1 MSFLATEVSVDRLSG
16 LGPSQGL
23 ASGGRH
29 KGFCPGVKPLSY
41 TNIYCY
47 HAIALE
53 TAVRLEFHHRG
64 KFEMDTNPRHLS

>member
-23 ASGGRH
+23 ASGGLH

-41 TNIYCY
+41 IFPVFFSSLAFPSFFFPSLDAEKFYEDVL
-47 HAIALE
+47 AAL
-53 TAVRLEFHHRG
+53 L
-64 KFEMDTNPRHLS
+64 